1 MGRSLP
7 FRGEVSRGSANPH
20 APGCQWGPL
29 PSHVA
34 GAWEGGGGGGGGA
47 AAGAGTRNGRGR
59 QPSAWRLDA
68 CSRGSSRA
76 LSQELVNRPRTK
88 SR

>member
-1 MGRSLP
+1 MGRSPP
-7 FRGEVSRGSANPH
+7 FRGEVSRGSANYTPQAAGGAH
-20 APGCQWGPL
+20 CPPRRRGPGRRR
-29 PSHVA
+29 
-34 GAWEGGGGGGGGA
+34 GGA
-47 AAGAGTRNGRGR
+47 AAGAGTGNGGGR

-68 CSRGSSRA
+68 CSPGSSRA